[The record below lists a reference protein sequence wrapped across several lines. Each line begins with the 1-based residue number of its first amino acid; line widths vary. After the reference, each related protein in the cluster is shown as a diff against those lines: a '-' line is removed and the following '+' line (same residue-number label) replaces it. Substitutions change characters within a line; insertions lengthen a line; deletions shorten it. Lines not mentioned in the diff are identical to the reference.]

1 MARVQQEFL
10 ILTGAL
16 NDYGIDTIVEILNIH
31 LRRAVDPDI
40 KLKRPSTSL
49 LEELVAITIEIHP
62 FLLSGGRV
70 FCRDQA
76 IPLYPSILK
85 LLYILAKD
93 QGTLVTHTTIAR
105 LLWPDDSLVDS
116 EYNIKKS
123 ISQLR
128 KAFSP
133 FIEEPRE
140 YLKNIPGL
148 GYILIPQKKADSNG
162 ASNENSV
169 SEVSALQ
176 LGYQTQLGIGD
187 HT

>member
-10 ILTGAL
+10 ILSGPITE
-16 NDYGIDTIVEILNIH
+16 YGIDTIVDILNIH
-31 LRRAVDPDI
+31 LRRVVDPDI
-40 KLKRPSTSL
+40 GLKRPLTSL
-49 LEELVAITIEIHP
+49 LEELTAITIEIPP
-62 FLLSGGRV
+62 FILSRGRV
-70 FCRDQA
+70 FCRDQT

-123 ISQLR
+123 VSQLR

-148 GYILIPQKKADSNG
+148 GYILITQKKADSNG

-169 SEVSALQ
+169 SELPAMQ
-176 LGYQTQLGIGD
+176 LGYGTQLEQGKRP
-187 HT
+187 